1 MPGDGPS
8 SISKGESSQGW
19 MMSMLE
25 NVISKQ
31 LSTGLNE
38 IRQQQ
43 QEMFSQQHDKLTK
56 AMEDHKEDM
65 LNKSINA

>member
-1 MPGDGPS
+1 
-8 SISKGESSQGW
+8 